1 MLDLCELRLQDD
13 GRFPWVVLSP
23 RRVGAV
29 ELADLA
35 YAEQCQLLVEID
47 LAGRLVRTLGQT
59 WSRPVQKLNIANLGN
74 VTPQLHWHIVGRRSD
89 DPCWP
94 GPVWGQGTPEPL
106 GREAVET
113 FSLVR
118 KCSRVRARI
127 LEPGF
132 DLEDLI
138 VSMATASNLVQVMIV
153 ATRKAGRRLA
163 RDFGEVA
170 ELQVS
175 KKGPADFVSAADLKA
190 EQTLVEELSRVRP
203 GYGFLAE
210 ERGAVEGTDKSHRWI
225 IDPLDG
231 TTNFL
236 HAIPHFCISVALE
249 REGELVAGVIY
260 NPAANEIFWAEKGK
274 GAFLNN
280 EKRLRV
286 AARRHL
292 DESILATGVP
302 FLGKPGHGQ
311 FLKEMHQLTQRVAGI
326 RRFGSAALDLAY
338 VAAGRFDGYW
348 ERDLAPW
355 DIAAGA
361 LIVVEAGG
369 KVTTAEGDRYASE
382 APSVLVANADLHP
395 LVLERLKAA

>member
-1 MLDLCELRLQDD
+1 
-13 GRFPWVVLSP
+13 
-23 RRVGAV
+23 
-29 ELADLA
+29 
-35 YAEQCQLLVEID
+35 
-47 LAGRLVRTLGQT
+47 
-59 WSRPVQKLNIANLGN
+59 
-74 VTPQLHWHIVGRRSD
+74 
-89 DPCWP
+89 
-94 GPVWGQGTPEPL
+94 
-106 GREAVET
+106 
-113 FSLVR
+113 
-118 KCSRVRARI
+118 
-127 LEPGF
+127 
-132 DLEDLI
+132 
-138 VSMATASNLVQVMIV
+138 MATASNLVQVMID

-190 EQTLVEELSRVRP
+190 EEILVEELSRVRP

-286 AARRHL
+286 AARRRL
-292 DESILATGVP
+292 DETILATGVP
-302 FLGKPGHGQ
+302 FLGKQGHGL

-348 ERDLAPW
+348 ERDLSPW

-369 KVTTAEGDRYASE
+369 KATTADGDRYTSE
-382 APSVLVANADLHP
+382 ATSVLVANADLHP